1 MNISSINEIN
11 RLKDTI
17 SKVDQEISRRRT
29 AIKRNMVRNAGIATR
44 DLQAIELQNNQRKAY
59 MHVNRGQIEAI
70 YNANAQYNTM
80 KSSFITPDGPK
91 DRGNRRQDRQD
102 RQDQERKRRN
112 EPAHHQ
118 AKIHAAR
125 SRPNFTPPPKSIK
138 KFSPPPKPISI
149 SPPTQLIISKPVSPT
164 LPITKVTDA
173 IRQQAHIA
181 AKQKSLII
189 KKQMDAR
196 RDAELVK
203 QGKVA
208 LVAKR
213 RQSDMQKEQKERAY
227 KLSVSRQAKIND
239 IKTRALNSTKVAQE
253 QAQKKS
259 TSMIRSLRSKPS
271 IKPTP
276 APQQSQQINRTPP
289 RGPLQPLPSQPST
302 YAAKSALEE
311 YNAKK
316 AAYARKAAKK
326 AAYAK
331 KLRNPFSRSRS
342 GSRGIFPTSAK
353 SAFIDQRRA
362 VAINAQVRTK
372 EAPVTQAAMDHFTE
386 DIRQAPVAPP
396 YTRSKEF
403 NEANK
408 YFSQEL
414 LQAERALRE
423 LNNSPM
429 AQVLGRDRQ
438 RFYFEKAR
446 SLLNQVRDMIQN
458 QLTRWDQGALNAG
471 VAISTDNR
479 SQSTRK
485 MSIDEFKSYIERK
498 VDIMVEP
505 LMQEVQEEFNRA
517 MIEKQAQSAPAR
529 PIRDR
534 NIDIQP
540 SRQLQLSGLDNH
552 RRSGR
557 PVLSEQ
563 QGTQG
568 LAGLFPALRSSMQG
582 ALKR

>member
-44 DLQAIELQNNQRKAY
+44 ELQAIELQNNQRKAY

-91 DRGNRRQDRQD
+91 DRGNRRQDRRD
-102 RQDQERKRRN
+102 RQDQERKRRTGPIPN
-112 EPAHHQ
+112 SRGP
-118 AKIHAAR
+118 R
-125 SRPNFTPPPKSIK
+125 SRPKFTVTKKQRKKFTPRPKNTITI
-138 KFSPPPKPISI
+138 PKPVIA
-149 SPPTQLIISKPVSPT
+149 KPVAPR

-173 IRQQAHIA
+173 IRQQTHIA

-239 IKTRALNSTKVAQE
+239 IKTRALNASKIAQAR
-253 QAQKKS
+253 AQKKS
-259 TSMIRSLRSKPS
+259 TLRIRS
-271 IKPTP
+271 
-276 APQQSQQINRTPP
+276 APPQRQSPVSRFS
-289 RGPLQPLPSQPST
+289 RG
-302 YAAKSALEE
+302 KV
-311 YNAKK
+311 
-316 AAYARKAAKK
+316 
-326 AAYAK
+326 
-331 KLRNPFSRSRS
+331 RNPFSRSRSRSRS

-362 VAINAQVRTK
+362 VAINAQVRTR

-386 DIRQAPVAPP
+386 DIRQAPVARPH
-396 YTRSKEF
+396 TRSKEF
-403 NEANK
+403 NEADK
-408 YFSQEL
+408 YFIQEL
-414 LQAERALRE
+414 RQAERALMEARD
-423 LNNSPM
+423 SPM
-429 AQVLGRDRQ
+429 AQVLSRDRQ

-446 SLLNQVRDMIQN
+446 SLLQQVRDMIQN
-458 QLTRWDQGALNAG
+458 ELTRWDQGALNAG

-498 VDIMVEP
+498 VDTMVEP
-505 LMQEVQEEFNRA
+505 FMKEVQEEFRRA
-517 MIEKQAQSAPAR
+517 MIEKQAQSAPAM

-534 NIDIQP
+534 NINIQP